1 MPKPLTETGF
11 SVDLTELIRSGV
23 QLNKFDKGVSFWKN
37 VDGLQFTETSI
48 KRKPGRELISNFD
61 TEPVRGLIAL
71 NEYGTKVLYAGDL
84 SHIHSYRLDT
94 GATNTVGSGYTLVR
108 IAGDTNWDS
117 GSTTWDSTLTVWDE
131 GVVQASRWSF
141 TRFGTFVIGANNVG
155 PMQIKKSNINFND
168 LQATK
173 VSGAT
178 VNAGGSGYVVGDTI
192 THTGGSGSGFTTT
205 VATVVGGVVK
215 TFEVTNF
222 GTGFANGETLT
233 QSSTSGSGS
242 GFTLDVTVPDC
253 LFTRVRAVARQGPH
267 ILAINYSTATN
278 DSPFDFAW
286 CSADD
291 PDTWI
296 ASSTNSAGSLTIRE
310 SNTELKCIVPLGS
323 GLAVYSEDQMFLI
336 NYTGAPFYFG
346 YKVVTS
352 SGIGAVSS
360 NAVVSVGRQNYG
372 LSRRGLFVTNGS
384 TVEQIGVGEG
394 IESYIR
400 ENIATTEYPQVSAY
414 HNIRNDEVV
423 WSLPINAAAPTEEIY
438 YNYKTGAFGV
448 RAGNISAFT
457 ESSVF
462 DNAISGDTSGNIYF
476 EGIGISAQTTT
487 GETRAHDLGDANSIK
502 ELTSIRVG
510 KRGLGNPLIQIGW
523 GENIND
529 TPIYTNSF
537 TVNETFKE
545 EILRTAGR
553 YLFLKI
559 SSNSPTDTWEISN
572 MEIQGR
578 TSGTR

>member
-1 MPKPLTETGF
+1 M
-11 SVDLTELIRSGV
+11 
-23 QLNKFDKGVSFWKN
+23 
-37 VDGLQFTETSI
+37 
-48 KRKPGRELISNFD
+48 
-61 TEPVRGLIAL
+61 
-71 NEYGTKVLYAGDL
+71 
-84 SHIHSYRLDT
+84 
-94 GATNTVGSGYTLVR
+94 
-108 IAGDTNWDS
+108 
-117 GSTTWDSTLTVWDE
+117 
-131 GVVQASRWSF
+131 
-141 TRFGTFVIGANNVG
+141 
-155 PMQIKKSNINFND
+155 
-168 LQATK
+168 
-173 VSGAT
+173 SGAT
-178 VNAGGSGYVVGDTI
+178 VHAGGSGYAVGNTI
-192 THTGGSGSGFTTT
+192 AHTGGAGSGFATKVVT
-205 VATVVGGVVK
+205 VTGGAI
-215 TFEVTNF
+215 TSFEITNF
-222 GTGFANGETLT
+222 GTGFANGNTLT
-233 QSSTSGSGS
+233 QASTSGSGS
-242 GFTLDVTVPDC
+242 GFQLKVTVPDC
-253 LFTRVRAVARQGPH
+253 PFTRVRAVARQGPH

-291 PDTWI
+291 PDTWV
-296 ASSTNSAGSLTIRE
+296 ASATNSAGSLTIRE

-360 NAVVSVGRQNYG
+360 NAVISVNRQNYG

-384 TVEQIGVGEG
+384 TVEQIGVAEG
-394 IESYIR
+394 IEAYIR

-414 HNIRNDEVV
+414 HNIKNDEVV
-423 WSLPINAAAPTEEIY
+423 WSLPINAAEPTEEIY

-448 RAGNISAFT
+448 RTGNISAFT

-476 EGIGISAQTTT
+476 EGTGISAQTTT

-510 KRGLGNPLIQIGW
+510 KRGLGNPVIQIGW

-529 TPIYTNSF
+529 TPTYTDSF

-553 YLFLKI
+553 YLFLKV
-559 SSNSPTDTWEISN
+559 SANSPTDTWELTN
-572 MEIQGR
+572 MEVQGR

>member
-11 SVDLTELIRSGV
+11 NIDLTELIRSGV
-23 QLNKFDKGVSFWKN
+23 QLNKFDKSVTFWKN
-37 VDGLQFTETSI
+37 VDGLQFTENSV
-48 KRKPGRELISNFD
+48 KRKPGRELIFNFN

-71 NEYGTKVLYAGDL
+71 NEYETKIVYAGDL
-84 SHIHSYRLDT
+84 SNLYSYRLDT
-94 GATNTVGSGYTLVR
+94 NTINTVGTGYSLVKQ
-108 IAGDTNWDS
+108 AGNTIWDS

-131 GVVQASRWSF
+131 GIAQASRWSF

-178 VNAGGSGYVVGDTI
+178 VHHGGSGYVVGDTI
-192 THTGGSGSGFTTT
+192 IHSGGAGSGFTTKVVT
-205 VATVVGGVVK
+205 VTGGAV
-215 TFEVTNF
+215 TSFEITNF
-222 GTGFANGETLT
+222 GTGYHNGNTLH
-233 QSSTSGSGS
+233 QISTSGSGS
-242 GFTLDVTVPDC
+242 GFLLKVTVPDC
-253 LFTRVRAVARQGPH
+253 PFTRVRAVARQGPH
-267 ILAINYSTATN
+267 ILAVNYSTATN
-278 DSPFDFAW
+278 DFPFDFAW

-291 PDTWI
+291 PDTWV
-296 ASSTNSAGSLTIRE
+296 ASATNSAGSLTIRE
-310 SNTELKCIVPLGS
+310 SNTELKCVVPLGS

-346 YKVVTS
+346 YRVVTS

-360 NAVVSVGRQNYG
+360 NAVISVGRKNYG
-372 LSRRGLFVTNGS
+372 LSRRGLFLTNGS
-384 TVEQIGVGEG
+384 TVEQIGVAEG
-394 IESYIR
+394 IEAYIR
-400 ENIATTEYPQVSAY
+400 ENIAKTEYPQVSAY
-414 HNIRNDEVV
+414 HNIKNDEVV
-423 WSLPINAAAPTEEIY
+423 WSLPINSAEPTEEIY

-448 RAGNISAFT
+448 RTSNISAFT

-462 DNAISGDTSGNIYF
+462 DNAISGDTLGNIYF
-476 EGIGISAQTTT
+476 EGTGISDQITT

-510 KRGLGNPLIQIGW
+510 KRGLGNPIIQIGW

-529 TPIYTNSF
+529 TPIYTDSF

-553 YLFLKI
+553 YLFLKV
-559 SSNSPTDTWEISN
+559 SSSLPTDTWELTN
-572 MEIQGR
+572 MEVQGR

>member
-1 MPKPLTETGF
+1 MPKPLTQTGF
-11 SVDLTELIRSGV
+11 NIDLTELIRSGV
-23 QLNKFDKGVSFWKN
+23 QLNKFDKNISFWKN
-37 VDGLQFTETSI
+37 VDGLQFTENSV
-48 KRKPGRELISNFD
+48 KRKPGRELIFNFN

-71 NEYGTKVLYAGDL
+71 NEYETKIVYAGDL
-84 SHIHSYRLDT
+84 SNLYSYRLDT
-94 GATNTVGSGYTLVR
+94 NTKNTVGTGYSLVKD
-108 IAGDTNWDS
+108 AGSTVWDS
-117 GSTTWDSTLTVWDE
+117 GPTTWDSTLTVWDE
-131 GVVQASRWSF
+131 GVVQSSRWSF

-155 PMQIKKSNINFND
+155 PMQIKKSNINFNS

-178 VNAGGSGYVVGDTI
+178 IHAGGSGYAVGNTI
-192 THTGGSGSGFTTT
+192 AHTGGAGSGFATKVVT
-205 VATVVGGVVK
+205 VTGGAI
-215 TFEVTNF
+215 TSFEITNF
-222 GTGFANGETLT
+222 GTGFANNNTLT
-233 QSSTSGSGS
+233 QASTSGSGS
-242 GFTLDVTVPDC
+242 GFQLKVTVPDC
-253 LFTRVRAVARQGPH
+253 PFTRVRAVARQGPH

-291 PDTWI
+291 PDTWV
-296 ASSTNSAGSLTIRE
+296 ASATNSAGSLTIRE

-360 NAVVSVGRQNYG
+360 NAVVSVGRKNYG

-384 TVEQIGVGEG
+384 TVEQIGVQEG
-394 IESYIR
+394 IEAYIR
-400 ENIATTEYPQVSAY
+400 ENIAKTEYPQVSAY
-414 HNIRNDEVV
+414 HNIKNDEVV
-423 WSLPINAAAPTEEIY
+423 WSLPINSAEPTEEIY

-448 RAGNISAFT
+448 RTGNISAFT

-476 EGIGISAQTTT
+476 EGTGISAQTTT

-510 KRGLGNPLIQIGW
+510 KRGLGNPVIQIGW
-523 GENIND
+523 GEDIND
-529 TPIYTNSF
+529 TPTYTDSF

-553 YLFLKI
+553 YLFLKV
-559 SSNSPTDTWEISN
+559 SANSPTDTWELTN
-572 MEIQGR
+572 MEVQGR
-578 TSGTR
+578 TGGTR